1 VLIDIREDK
10 TGQLVLSHR
19 KARTIKSWDRVISAN
34 ETGEIVNGFVKCR
47 TKGGMIVDVF
57 GIEVSYQDLKL
68 MLNQLEIMM
77 YVNKTMEFK
86 VVKINHEFKTLL
98 YLTKRLLKRILKY
111 RKRNHRSITK
121 GQVLEGV

>member
-1 VLIDIREDK
+1 
-10 TGQLVLSHR
+10 VLSHR

-57 GIEVSYQDLKL
+57 GIEAFLQDLKL

-77 YVNKTMEFK
+77 Y
-86 VVKINHEFKTLL
+86 
-98 YLTKRLLKRILKY
+98 ILKQWNS
-111 RKRNHRSITK
+111 K
-121 GQVLEGV
+121 L